1 VRSWWKTYH
10 ANFTRSIT
18 SEVKKFRCSR
28 PFENVR
34 QRSRDTQKPLQNGHF
49 SLCLCPTL
57 FVLIRLQ
64 SPVLLVSVLVSGEQ
78 MFTFSILLRTEE

>member
-1 VRSWWKTYH
+1 MKDLAQRALDTAMANGATYAEVR
-10 ANFTRSIT
+10 
-18 SEVKKFRCSR
+18 V
-28 PFENVR
+28 ENVR